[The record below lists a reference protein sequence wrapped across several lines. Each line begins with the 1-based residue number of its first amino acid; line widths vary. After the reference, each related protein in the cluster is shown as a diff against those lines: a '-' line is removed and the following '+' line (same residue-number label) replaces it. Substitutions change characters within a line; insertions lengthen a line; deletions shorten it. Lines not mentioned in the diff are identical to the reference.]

1 MCILASETL
10 EWKQKKSPNISWSA
24 SVSNVDACRLS
35 FIFTQKKGKRHKT
48 RACITVY
55 KDPGRAG
62 RLDSLVCLSFLF
74 LLEEKPAD
82 SLVPNLISFSSNLKT
97 PDNVLAPT
105 LHLLLLLFF
114 IVVMYKQ
121 KVVLGWPVVAMVI
134 RLYERGRPFERQPD
148 VSPPSASFYL
158 HFRVQ

>member
-1 MCILASETL
+1 METEKESKYFLKCVSEQRRRMQIIFYFHP
-10 EWKQKKSPNISWSA
+10 EKRKK
-24 SVSNVDACRLS
+24 
-35 FIFTQKKGKRHKT
+35 HKM

-55 KDPGRAG
+55 KDPGRVG

-121 KVVLGWPVVAMVI
+121 KVVLG
-134 RLYERGRPFERQPD
+134 
-148 VSPPSASFYL
+148 
-158 HFRVQ
+158 

>member
-1 MCILASETL
+1 MC
-10 EWKQKKSPNISWSA
+10 
-24 SVSNVDACRLS
+24 
-35 FIFTQKKGKRHKT
+35 
-48 RACITVY
+48 ACITVY

-105 LHLLLLLFF
+105 LHLLLLLLLFF
-114 IVVMYKQ
+114 IRSHVQAEGGAGLTCCCY
-121 KVVLGWPVVAMVI
+121 GN
-134 RLYERGRPFERQPD
+134 
-148 VSPPSASFYL
+148 PPP
-158 HFRVQ
+158 

>member
-10 EWKQKKSPNISWSA
+10 EWKPKKSPNISWGA

-35 FIFTQKKGKRHKT
+35 FIFTQKKGKKHKM

-55 KDPGRAG
+55 KDPGRAR

-82 SLVPNLISFSSNLKT
+82 FLVPNLISFSSNLKT

-134 RLYERGRPFERQPD
+134 RLHERGRPFELQPD